1 MTDQPQRPDET
12 IARPPYG
19 IASIVL
25 AAFFGLFYAYDLWEA
40 VSTFFELPT
49 FYRAFGYDVDQ
60 LPWWVLVLML
70 VLPILV
76 YVIALVVG
84 RGRPLLERALILL
97 VGLSLVA
104 GMSLGLIALE
114 SILRPGLL
122 SGVLG

>member
-1 MTDQPQRPDET
+1 MTDQTPTPADTTPRQ
-12 IARPPYG
+12 PYG
-19 IASIVL
+19 IASIVV
-25 AAFFGLFYAYDLWEA
+25 AASFGLFYAYDLWEA

-60 LPWWVLVLML
+60 LPWWVLVIML
-70 VLPILV
+70 VLPVVV
-76 YVIALVVG
+76 YVIALLVG
-84 RGRPLLERALILL
+84 RRRPILERALVLL

>member
-1 MTDQPQRPDET
+1 MTDETLPAEPSRRP
-12 IARPPYG
+12 AYG
-19 IASIVL
+19 VASIVV
-25 AAFFGLFYAYDLWEA
+25 AALFGLFYAYDLWEA

-60 LPWWVLVLML
+60 LPWWILVIML
-70 VLPILV
+70 VLPVVV
-76 YVIALVVG
+76 YIIALLVG
-84 RGRPLLERALILL
+84 RRRPILERALILL

>member
-1 MTDQPQRPDET
+1 MTDQTPASTDTTR
-12 IARPPYG
+12 RPPFG
-19 IASIVL
+19 IASIVV

-40 VSTFFELPT
+40 VSTFVDLPT

-60 LPWWVLVLML
+60 LPWWILVIML
-70 VLPILV
+70 VLPIVV
-76 YVIALVVG
+76 YVIALLVG
-84 RGRPLLERALILL
+84 RRKPILERALILL

>member
-1 MTDQPQRPDET
+1 VTDQTPTPADTTPRQ
-12 IARPPYG
+12 PYG
-19 IASIVL
+19 IASIVV
-25 AAFFGLFYAYDLWEA
+25 AASFGLFYAYDLWEA

-60 LPWWVLVLML
+60 LPWWVLVIML
-70 VLPILV
+70 VLPVVV
-76 YVIALVVG
+76 YVIALLVG
-84 RGRPLLERALILL
+84 RRRPILERALVLL

>member
-1 MTDQPQRPDET
+1 MTDET
-12 IARPPYG
+12 LPAEPSRRSAYG
-19 IASIVL
+19 VASIVV
-25 AAFFGLFYAYDLWEA
+25 AALFGLFYAYDLWEA

-60 LPWWVLVLML
+60 LPWWILVIML
-70 VLPILV
+70 VLPVVV
-76 YVIALVVG
+76 YIIALLVG
-84 RGRPLLERALILL
+84 RRRPILERALILL

>member
-1 MTDQPQRPDET
+1 MTDETLPADTTRRP
-12 IARPPYG
+12 AYG
-19 IASIVL
+19 IGSIVV
-25 AAFFGLFYAYDLWEA
+25 AALFGLFYAYDLWEA

-60 LPWWVLVLML
+60 LPWWILVIML
-70 VLPILV
+70 VLPVLV
-76 YVIALVVG
+76 YIIALLVG
-84 RGRPLLERALILL
+84 RRRPLLERALILL

>member
-1 MTDQPQRPDET
+1 VTDQTSTPTDTTPRPV
-12 IARPPYG
+12 YG
-19 IASIVL
+19 IASIVV

-40 VSTFFELPT
+40 VSTFVDLPT

-60 LPWWVLVLML
+60 LPWWILVIML
-70 VLPILV
+70 VLPIVV
-76 YVIALVVG
+76 YVIALLAG
-84 RGRPLLERALILL
+84 RRRPILERALILL

-114 SILRPGLL
+114 SIVRPGLL